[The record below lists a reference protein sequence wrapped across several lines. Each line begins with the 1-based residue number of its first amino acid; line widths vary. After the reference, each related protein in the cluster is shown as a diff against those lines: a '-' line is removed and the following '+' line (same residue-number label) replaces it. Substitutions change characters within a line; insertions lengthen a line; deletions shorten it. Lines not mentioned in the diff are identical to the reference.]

1 VSILTS
7 QITGLQ
13 VDISD
18 DVADWDALEP
28 EWGELFEASPTA
40 SPPLRWEWLRQW
52 WRVYGPVYG
61 GRGLRIVTVRRG
73 VRLIGALP
81 LYLRI
86 GHRSPFGAHRL
97 SFLSTG
103 ESRSEATVPDYL
115 DLLHAPGEAR
125 ACLDAILPALLDPAV
140 GRWDILDLGDIDEGS
155 PLLAWRDQAPRDV
168 RVVVIPRGT
177 CPVADLSGG
186 FEAYLGRL
194 SASGRKQA
202 RRMLRAIES
211 TGIRFEVASTPADAA
226 QFFDQLVRLHQARW
240 NSSGRP
246 GCFSA
251 HRFTEFHRTLAELWV
266 PTGKG
271 VLARLA
277 RDGEPLAV
285 HYGFINGTKYD
296 QYQSGW
302 DPNVDLRAAG
312 LKSLGIA
319 AHLALMRYLADRGIR
334 GHDFLR
340 GSSEYK
346 DQWSTTCNSLVRLR
360 LVRPGFRAAADEVIV
375 RKFEASLA
383 SLRAKRWV
391 AHVRRLVRL

>member
-1 VSILTS
+1 LTS

-13 VDISD
+13 VDVLD
-18 DVADWDALEP
+18 DVASWDALEM

-73 VRLIGALP
+73 GHLIGALP
-81 LYLRI
+81 LYLHI
-86 GHRSPFGAHRL
+86 GHRSPVWAHYL
-97 SFLSTG
+97 GFLSTG
-103 ESRSEATVPDYL
+103 ESRSEATYPEHL

-125 ACLDAILPALLDPAV
+125 ACLDAILPALLDPEV
-140 GRWDILDLGDIDEGS
+140 GRWDILDLCDIGEGS

-168 RVVVIPRGT
+168 RVVVIPRGA

-186 FEAYLGRL
+186 FEAYLGRSTAKTRREAQRTL
-194 SASGRKQA
+194 QA
-202 RRMLRAIES
+202 VES
-211 TGIRFEVASTPADAA
+211 TGTRFEVASTPSEAA

-266 PTGKG
+266 PTGKAI
-271 VLARLA
+271 LARLA

-285 HYGFINGTKYD
+285 IYGFINGTKFD
-296 QYQSGW
+296 FYQSG
-302 DPNVDLRAAG
+302 VDLRAAG
-312 LKSLGIA
+312 RVKSPGIA
-319 AHLALMRYLADRGIR
+319 AILALMRYLADRGIR
-334 GHDFLR
+334 GYDFLR

-346 DQWSTTCNSLVRLR
+346 DRWSTTCNSLVRLR
-360 LVRPGFRAAADEVIV
+360 LVRPGFRAAADEV
-375 RKFEASLA
+375 FEASLA

-391 AHVRRLVRL
+391 AHVRRLLRL

>member
-1 VSILTS
+1 MSVLMS

-18 DVADWDALEP
+18 DVASWDALEP

-73 VRLIGALP
+73 VHLIGALP
-81 LYLRI
+81 LYLRT

-97 SFLSTG
+97 GFVSTG
-103 ESRSEATVPDYL
+103 ESRSEVITRPEYL
-115 DLLHAPGEAR
+115 DLLHAPDEAR
-125 ACLDAILPALLDPAV
+125 ACLDAILPALLNPEV
-140 GRWDILDLGDIDEGS
+140 GRWDILDLCDIGGDS
-155 PLLAWRDQAPRDV
+155 PLLAWRDRAPRDI
-168 RVVVIPRGT
+168 RVVVIPRGA
-177 CPVADLSGG
+177 CPMADLSGG

-194 SASGRKQA
+194 SANARQQA
-202 RRMLRAIES
+202 RRMLRAVES
-211 TGIRFEVASTPADAA
+211 TGIRFEVASTRSDAA

-251 HRFTEFHRTLAELWV
+251 RRFTEFHHTLAELWV

-285 HYGFINGTKYD
+285 LYGFINGTKFD
-296 QYQSGW
+296 FYQSG
-302 DPNVDLRAAG
+302 VDLRAAG
-312 LKSLGIA
+312 RVKSPGIA
-319 AHLALMRYLADRGIR
+319 AHLALMRCLADRGIM
-334 GHDFLR
+334 GYDFLL
-340 GSSEYK
+340 GPSEYK
-346 DQWSTTCNSLVRLR
+346 DRLSTTRNSLVCLR
-360 LVRPGFRAAADEVIV
+360 LVRPGFRAAADEVFETSLEAARWAV
-375 RKFEASLA
+375 RGVRGALA
-383 SLRAKRWV
+383 ARRRV
-391 AHVRRLVRL
+391 VRP